1 MLSLSS
7 LQTRDDQDVITNMA
21 EIEQWNQKDVT
32 ARNYIFATLAKP
44 MKENLYSCES
54 AAAMWT
60 KLDTQYKLK
69 AAENLHL
76 LWQSFYDFNYH
87 PGNLKIY
94 IYRSIQHLFSIFT
107 TGDDMT
113 VHIQKLSSIADKLKE
128 LGQPLDN
135 MQLVTKALATI
146 PEKFRIVRSVWAN
159 VPLNERTIDNLLQR
173 LRLEENVVKSYENSD
188 TTDHTAFSAHHHNRT
203 KGGHNPR
210 KHGNSHT
217 VRGSYQ
223 HIPFFLF
230 STLTFFLI

>member
-1 MLSLSS
+1 MFSLSS

-44 MKENLYSCES
+44 MKENLYSCQS

-94 IYRSIQHLFSIFT
+94 IYIYQTSPQGRRLVNSIPVIGVPVGGSKIE
-107 TGDDMT
+107 
-113 VHIQKLSSIADKLKE
+113 LSCK
-128 LGQPLDN
+128 
-135 MQLVTKALATI
+135 
-146 PEKFRIVRSVWAN
+146 R
-159 VPLNERTIDNLLQR
+159 
-173 LRLEENVVKSYENSD
+173 Y
-188 TTDHTAFSAHHHNRT
+188 
-203 KGGHNPR
+203 
-210 KHGNSHT
+210 
-217 VRGSYQ
+217 
-223 HIPFFLF
+223 
-230 STLTFFLI
+230 ST